1 MSSGE
6 QNHIGW
12 AGAVAV
18 HAGRL
23 LRRWRRSP
31 VTIGAALGV
40 PVVMIV
46 IIRGMFAGMVEQF
59 SGAEMDMTGVAVM
72 VGVSQAFTRGLLG
85 AGAIVQERHE
95 GLPQRLASMPG
106 PRSAAIVG
114 RILAEAAR
122 AFATT
127 LAAVALGLVLG
138 AEFGGAVHLLGV
150 LVVLAFV
157 AVSAGAVGVML
168 GHLVETPQGAFSF
181 APLVMVAMF
190 FNTAMMPR
198 EMYAAVLRP
207 LVDGSPITA
216 VIELVDAIIG
226 GGLEGQQLLVFVLW
240 FGGLVALSLLA
251 LRRRASGLR
260 RWVL

>member
-46 IIRGMFAGMVEQF
+46 IIRVMFAGMVEQF

-72 VGVSQAFTRGLLG
+72 VGVSQAFTGGLLG

-150 LVVLAFV
+150 LVVLAF
-157 AVSAGAVGVML
+157 

-181 APLVMVAMF
+181 APLVMAAMF